1 MKRLLKWVGY
11 VLGGIVAVVL
21 LITAGVYAV
30 SGLRINKTYPTKVE
44 TVAVPGDSV
53 SMERGHHLVLAI
65 GRCVACHGDNLAGK
79 TMGDNLLFGR
89 LASSNLTRGKGG
101 VGATYTNADWVRS
114 IRYGVRSDGKPLI
127 FMPSSEFYYFSD
139 ADLGAIIAY
148 LNSIPPADGERAKTR
163 IGPIGRALSLFT
175 DFPLIPAERVPR
187 NTTRPAAVPAGVT
200 KEYGEYLINTGGC
213 SSCHTSKLS
222 GGVKIA
228 GVVSANLTPT
238 GIGKWSEADFVKA
251 IRKGVRPDG
260 RILSA
265 VMPWADMKAI
275 TDDELR
281 ALWMYLQTVPARQ
294 TGG

>member
-11 VLGGIVAVVL
+11 VLGGIVAIVL
-21 LITAGVYAV
+21 LIIAGVYAV
-30 SGLRINKTYPTKVE
+30 SGQRINKRYPTKVE

-53 SMERGHHLVLAI
+53 SIERGHHLVFAV
-65 GRCVACHGDNLAGK
+65 GRCVSCHGDNLAGQ
-79 TMGDNLLFGR
+79 TLVDNLLMER

-101 VGATYTNADWVRS
+101 VGSTYTNADWVRS
-114 IRYGVRSDGKPLI
+114 IRYGVRSDGKPLL
-127 FMPSSEFYYFSD
+127 FMPSFVFYYFSD
-139 ADLGAIIAY
+139 ADLGTIIAY
-148 LNSIPPADGERAKTR
+148 LNSIPPADSEKAKTR

-187 NTTRPAAVPAGVT
+187 NTTRPAAVPTGVT

-213 SSCHTSKLS
+213 RSCHTSNLS
-222 GGVKIA
+222 GGAKIA

-238 GIGKWSEADFVKA
+238 GIGKWSEADFMKA
-251 IRKGVRPDG
+251 IRTGVRPDG

-265 VMPWADMKAI
+265 VMPWSDMKYL

-281 ALWMYLQTVPARQ
+281 AMWMYLQTVPATQ
-294 TGG
+294 KGG